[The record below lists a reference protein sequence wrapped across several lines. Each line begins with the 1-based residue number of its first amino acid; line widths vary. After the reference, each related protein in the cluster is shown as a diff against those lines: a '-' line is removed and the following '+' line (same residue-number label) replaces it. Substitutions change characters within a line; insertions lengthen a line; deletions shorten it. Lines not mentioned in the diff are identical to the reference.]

1 MASIVLGLAVI
12 GFLVLF
18 AYIKLPPSY
27 ADQRL
32 VTIYNRMVLTVCSVL
47 CLIFFLSIR
56 AEWMGSINDKWWKP
70 VAIIGTISFEI
81 VFLGI
86 CFILRNFWVF
96 KPPRRPG
103 RDGFDF

>member
-1 MASIVLGLAVI
+1 MASIVLGLMVI

-18 AYIKLPPSY
+18 AYLKLPPRY
-27 ADQRL
+27 AEQKL
-32 VTIYNRMVLTVCSVL
+32 VSTYNKMILIVCFVL
-47 CLIFFLSIR
+47 CLLLFLNIR
-56 AEWMGSINDKWWKP
+56 ADWMGSIHDKWWKP
-70 VAIIGTISFEI
+70 VAIIGTLAFEI

-86 CFILRNFWVF
+86 CFLLRNFWVF

>member
-1 MASIVLGLAVI
+1 MASIIFGLAVI

-18 AYIKLPPSY
+18 AYLKIPPRY

-32 VTIYNRMVLTVCSVL
+32 VSVYNAMVLTVCFVL
-47 CLIFFLSIR
+47 CLVFFLYIR
-56 AEWMGSINDKWWKP
+56 ANWMGSLDDKWWKP
-70 VAIIGTISFEI
+70 VAIMGSLAIEI

-86 CFILRNFWVF
+86 CFLLRNFWVF

-103 RDGFDF
+103 RDGFSF